1 MFPEKDGS
9 PPVLRVRWAPNC
21 SIPYHYHPTGAMYF
35 IQYGHMYFKGD
46 HADYDEQLAS
56 GDVRWVRPGFDY
68 GPEYNDGTGPMQ
80 ITVFGVDSPPTF
92 AVPLAVGESVIK

>member
-1 MFPEKDGS
+1 
-9 PPVLRVRWAPNC
+9 
-21 SIPYHYHPTGAMYF
+21 MYF

-92 AVPLAVGESVIK
+92 AAPPAGPYKVMKSFTYSRVFERSTAASQSIGEL